1 MASRSKR
8 GKAKKRKKA
17 VGDAGVSKN
26 SLLYGNVNVTRSG
39 LEVSL
44 PSTSYLVNRYLY
56 LTGFENA
63 SSFSLA
69 DIYLNSYIGFV
80 SRLGAYAKTKDGL
93 VLSDRTHL
101 RSYLGKVVK
110 VTGTVF
116 CIRNF
121 DGRLKVLLHTP
132 SIVGVLR
139 GRIDDISFEDMLDT
153 SVDFTPIDLDN
164 HIWVDISS
172 SHLVVEEGVYAN
184 SNEYGSMDM
193 ELVAGS
199 KLTLCATL
207 GLYKGSV
214 NSKDGADVVNGL
226 KIGFVGDTYLLN
238 QELYILR
245 SVAPSD
251 SDGSVDITSDVSELE
266 FGEYNVVGTVDIG
279 FGFNLGRELSLGSIG
294 YNFSV
299 CRGDGVYL
307 CGSNC
312 RFTLY
317 QSSRPSKLTYTIFN
331 EMRNGSDWGRI
342 SNLVCKELFS
352 VVMSYSRE
360 FSSFYT
366 LLRSRASRYIDL
378 GEVEGYNEWVSSSR
392 LRNRLASTRIS
403 VERC

>member
-1 MASRSKR
+1 MASKSKR
-8 GKAKKRKKA
+8 GKAKRRKKA
-17 VGDAGVSKN
+17 LADNGVSKN
-26 SLLYGNVNVTRSG
+26 TLMYGSVNVTHSG

-121 DGRLKVLLHTP
+121 DGRLRVLLHTP

-139 GRIDDISFEDMLDT
+139 GKIDDISFEDMVAT
-153 SVDFTPIDLDN
+153 PVDFTPIDLDN

-184 SNEYGSMDM
+184 SNEYGSMGM

-214 NSKDGADVVNGL
+214 NSKDGTDVVNGL

-245 SVAPSD
+245 SVAPSE
-251 SDGSVDITSDVSELE
+251 SDGSVDITSEVSELE

-299 CRGDGVYL
+299 CRGDGAYL

-331 EMRNGSDWGRI
+331 EMRNGSDWDRI
-342 SNLVCKELFS
+342 SSLVCRELFS

-366 LLRSRASRYIDL
+366 LLRSRASKYIDL

-392 LRNRLASTRIS
+392 IRNRLAGTRIS